1 MGLMNNGIRQWLFQR
16 LSNAL
21 IISFGIGLLY
31 TLLAADGLS
40 YNSVSA
46 IFSGGVVTLYLAV
59 VLVFSCVN
67 GVLAGWQID
76 GDYTAKF
83 GLPKNMITIIAFVVS
98 LIFLVYGL
106 MLLF

>member
-1 MGLMNNGIRQWLFQR
+1 MGLINNGIRQWLFQR

-31 TLLAADGLS
+31 TLIAADGLS
-40 YNSVSA
+40 YGSVSA
-46 IFSGGVVTLYLAV
+46 FFSGGLVTSYLAV

-83 GLPKNMITIIAFVVS
+83 GLPKNMITIIAIVVS

>member
-21 IISFGIGLLY
+21 IISFGISLLY
-31 TLLAADGLS
+31 VFLSADSLS
-40 YNSVSA
+40 YSSVSA
-46 IFSGGVVTLYLAV
+46 LFNSGFVTLYLAI

-83 GLPKNMITIIAFVVS
+83 GLPKNMITIIAMAIS
-98 LIFLVYGL
+98 LVFLIYGL
-106 MLLF
+106 TLLF

>member
-31 TLLAADGLS
+31 TLIATDSLS
-40 YNSVSA
+40 YSSVSGLLSGQFVTA
-46 IFSGGVVTLYLAV
+46 YLAIVLIFSCL
-59 VLVFSCVN
+59 N

-83 GLPKNMITIIAFVVS
+83 GLPQNSITIVAIIIS

>member
-31 TLLAADGLS
+31 MLVATDGLS
-40 YNSVSA
+40 YSSLSGLL
-46 IFSGGVVTLYLAV
+46 SGGLVSSYLAV
-59 VLVFSCVN
+59 VLVFSCIN

-83 GLPKNMITIIAFVVS
+83 GLPKNMITIIAIVVS
-98 LIFLVYGL
+98 CVFLVYGL
-106 MLLF
+106 LLLF

>member
-1 MGLMNNGIRQWLFQR
+1 MGLMNNGISQWLFQR

-40 YNSVSA
+40 YSSVSA
-46 IFSGGVVTLYLAV
+46 LFGGTLITSYLAV

-83 GLPKNMITIIAFVVS
+83 GLPKNMITIIAIFVS
-98 LIFLVYGL
+98 LVFLVYGL

>member
-31 TLLAADGLS
+31 MLVATDGLS
-40 YNSVSA
+40 YSSLNALLGGGLVS
-46 IFSGGVVTLYLAV
+46 SYLAV
-59 VLVFSCVN
+59 VLVFSCIN

-83 GLPKNMITIIAFVVS
+83 GLPKNMITVIATVVS
-98 LIFLVYGL
+98 CVFLVYGL
-106 MLLF
+106 LLLF